1 MKEILTIFKY
11 VDGENDEL
19 FYSSAEPIKLYEYS
33 FSSTRMGS
41 STISSTLL
49 FPVCLDNLW
58 SGKEYVLFRGTR
70 YFIKNTPSSTKDNTS
85 ALYTHSLEFAPET
98 ELQLSNVY
106 FIDAVYS
113 GSDVNDKIKTNS
125 TKVIFFGT
133 LAEFAA
139 RIEKAISY
147 SGLSGYSVTI
157 DEGVS
162 TDTQQVSFE
171 DKTIF
176 EALQDSFEIYGVPF
190 YFIGK
195 AIHFGHTDNDISQPF
210 KYGVNN
216 ELLSIKKN
224 NANYKIVTRITG
236 KGGERNI
243 PYYYPNNSPKGN
255 IKAQALSSNTAITQ
269 ADINLVNAEKFSNKV
284 DLGASVVYYHGTESV
299 QSWTVNGVPD
309 SGGLHSVTIPTY
321 GPVVE
326 KYVFQLSILS
336 AGIFKISFDMWIQYV
351 GTVYPIGDL
360 ISRYVLKNKD
370 TGDSLSLTPIDSD
383 KSTEYFLTPWLA
395 EGDYELEI
403 DFTLRFQGHQ
413 EYTYSLTPNIDSDYG
428 WAVIATDGSGKVVE
442 LNDIGVEITKAPS
455 VGDGFTQ
462 VSLGSMPA
470 STVLLP
476 PIYRETSGEERFY
489 DAENN
494 TYVIPGT
501 EDYYQFENQFSDSY
515 PKEHIFSD
523 DSIYPTINGITNA
536 SGQEIGRFLQV
547 AFDEND
553 NDETATSDD
562 GSTENYVHPYF
573 FVKLPK
579 FDGSWGFNLF
589 DHAIESG
596 EMEIVMTSGNCNGC
610 HFVIGVDESSQKNLV
625 QVDASGNLLRDE
637 DGDVRCGRDGKPG
650 ETPQDRQN
658 DTRTNEVWIALKK
671 DISTFG
677 VIMPNATNN
686 YRPLA
691 ADKFVIINILLPQA
705 YIEKAENELKEASI
719 KYMAENNSEKFN
731 FSVSFSRIYLATHPE
746 IAGLIDEN
754 ARLRIT
760 YNGATYPFYVSQFTY
775 KAIAD
780 ESLPEIGVELSEAIT
795 VNKGILQNT
804 VDEIKG
810 DISKIN
816 TSIDPA
822 RSMRSYFLL
831 KNQNDETS
839 GIVRF
844 ISGILLG
851 SASSSN
857 SFGFNI
863 NNLGGVD
870 GILSNLTLYG
880 GSQNGN
886 AALNLVN
893 GVVAGLRHTVKRIT
907 GDATL
912 TSDDYIVLASSE
924 SAATI
929 TLPEIPQN
937 GQMYRIYS
945 TSAAGITIYGNGR
958 PIYRTGSTVALTQ
971 SVISAS
977 SGLVDIFYS
986 FSGGGWYLSA
996 PDTELFELVNIG
1008 TEENPLMAI
1017 RAKYG
1022 LFSDSFISAR
1032 GSDPEAGSGG
1042 SGGGLDVQAMWY
1054 ALGQPTNEKINV
1066 SHIPEL
1072 TISKITGLQG
1082 ELDSKLSG
1090 ITGEMVTGALGYT
1103 PYDASRIS
1111 TASVAYAASAGKVE
1125 NALTINND
1133 GGSSSASAK
1142 TYNGSSAVTINIP
1155 TTLPASDVYSWA
1167 KQPVKPSYTFSEIGS
1182 KPSTLS
1188 GYGITDGVNAAEATG
1203 HLTVSVSGHK
1213 LTIGVASGYTIP
1225 TASQITLWDK
1235 VGGLFDVDE
1244 DGNVYVKDNRGFYGN
1259 SFISARG
1266 SDAEAGQGGGT
1277 GVNMESVWYA
1287 LGQPTNE
1294 KINVSHIPELT
1305 ISKITGLQDALDSKL
1320 EGITKGMVEA
1330 VLTGTVTSHNHDGR
1344 YAPLSGGLV
1353 PSQYLPSYVDD
1364 VLEYASMTAFP
1375 ATGEAGKIYVA
1386 LDTNLTYRWGGNG
1399 YVEISPSLALG
1410 HTSSTAYPGDE
1421 GAANASAIKTLQG
1434 YFSGGAAKR
1443 VAHALTVKHDGG
1455 SSSAS
1460 AKTYNGSAAVTVT
1473 IPTTLPA
1480 SDVYAWAKAATKPSY
1495 TWGEIG
1501 GKPSAFTPAEHT
1513 HVKADITDFPTSWA
1527 WSAITGKPSTLAG
1540 YGITDGVNSVTASGG
1555 LSASVSGH
1563 KLTVG
1568 VASGYAVPTSAQ
1580 ISAWNLVASLFG
1592 VDSDGNVYVKDGKGF
1607 YGQSFVSSRGSDPGA
1622 GSGGGSGVDMESVWY
1637 AMAQPTT
1644 EKINVSH
1651 IPLLQ
1656 QLSGA
1661 LTNAQLANSAITVAG
1676 VRVSLGGAVTTA
1688 QIASALTGSG
1698 YKLTDNDT
1706 TYTLTKSGS
1715 TITLT
1720 GSDGRKTS
1728 VTDSNTTYTLGS
1740 FGITATAAEINKLD
1754 GLATTAAELGYVHG
1768 VTSPIQEQLNSKANT
1783 SALSAYLP
1791 LAGGAMS
1798 GNINLLGANSST
1810 LRVQMNNDNA
1820 NYRRG
1825 IAWESVNHTLIAE
1838 IGYKNFGQLIYLNPI
1853 SNEITDVWSDAVG
1866 KYSLVI
1872 SKDLL
1877 TYNTYPL
1884 LHSGNYTSYTVT
1896 KTGGG
1901 ASGTWPISISGNAAS
1916 ANNAAYLRSTYT
1928 GSGGLQP
1935 PSYFNGMGLKV
1946 NMMNKPVSYCDVIVV
1961 NGYNGSGS
1969 DVPYVNALAFQ
1980 KTANA
1985 HGEVY
1990 HARGDYGGSSWG
2002 TWYKFLDS
2010 YNYTSYTLNRDAI
2023 VSTIGVSGTD
2033 LVGWT
2038 YNGVA
2043 RSRVTQ
2049 AQLRTMLGLGSNA
2062 YTSTA
2067 YLPLASYTAS
2077 DVLAKLKTVDGS
2089 GSGLDADLLDGTQKS
2104 GLLTSVASTAATNLS
2119 VTVGGTV
2126 KSVADLYATYLDGHP
2141 ATSFD
2146 LSTNLGACQ
2155 DYGVYVIGLMQITDY
2170 TSKGNMA
2177 NGTLIFIRQNGNNPA
2192 QKIIYSLSTRYN
2204 TDNVRFGYLTLS
2216 THIYVQPCTFTYNG
2230 KKWAGF
2236 QVSAASSYSTGVVC
2250 VRDGLR
2256 IGESSTP
2263 FLLKY
2268 AVSNTGAVINS
2279 EVNSSVVVNGADII
2293 ESGVH
2298 SNAFFGN
2305 ASSATKLATARS
2317 IWGQTFDGTQGVDG
2331 HLYLGSPTYR
2341 LYFGTSGVTSYLTG
2355 EDSGYFSIKS
2365 ANNTSV
2371 AATLLRINLSNG
2383 VVSGSGISLSSHL
2396 AVSGAEGRGIT
2407 YTGNHIRLK
2416 AATGGWAIGIEP
2428 YHNDDTTSFSHSVG
2442 GAFGGNA
2449 NTINYTY
2456 YGGTYNSPAMVI
2468 LPNKMVGIGRTDPW
2482 YTLDV
2487 NGTIR
2492 AAVGIWS
2499 NGYVSAKGQDT
2510 TSDARYK
2517 RDVAAL
2523 PAQAALAVLMRLR
2536 PSTWAWKDDGRRGA
2550 GFVAQEVMGVL
2561 PEAVREVGNGE
2572 DRHLAL
2578 NYQMLH
2584 AYEVCL
2590 LQAHE
2595 SELERLRGRVLLLE
2609 NEIKRIQH
2617 GS

>member
-1 MKEILTIFKY
+1 MARFKIYSKDGQTVRYEGCPKYNGTYLKVSYLEFSSIASPTPIVWQVGDYVDYPRTGLRYTLRSIPSVRKKAKSGQTGDAFVYQNVQFMAQTQDLAVAPFIDLVPGDNGVHFSTQSAVSTFENAYGIAARIQACLDDLFPGVWDVKVYENLDGDFEKKISEAVDFSIDGGTCLEACDRMYDTWGIGWTHYKDSTSGKDVLLFGRPNTRTSDNTSPDFIFGPGSGLTALKKSVANSDEIGTRLRVFGSSRNIPTSYYRGLDIYNGEGADIQNLMIPLSKWGKTDGKPDARKAYLQASDEVVAALGLIPRTHYFDGSDGEEIYPSLEGATVGDVRAAKQELQDTTYVPSQTVYPDASERVDEIEAAANPEDDGYSGGSDGSKYKDTQVVSYAGVNRQQVHVSSNVRPEQYGDPTEVSYYIFSQVPLSKDDAVTVESGMEGYIEDANGIIYSDAGSVKVVLTLQSGTSTNGNLASKSVETTKEGNRYNFRLPEITLEHPSDYTDMNLRLTITVKASRSANSFFYVNLSGHDFLLGEYTPIKGDFTLTLKQIGFDISQRAPLTADGLARIY
-11 VDGENDEL
+11 MVDGMNAGRSFYVRSCSYTSGSDTWLLGMYRTEDESTGMRYPNSQ
-19 FYSSAEPIKLYEYS
+19 FPINPGDHFLLLDIAMPELYVGLASQRLYEKGIEMLNDISRVKPYYEPEVDAIVMTEQARVLREGMYMRLTDADIAGD
-33 FSSTRMGS
+33 SS
-41 STISSTLL
+41 
-49 FPVCLDNLW
+49 
-58 SGKEYVLFRGTR
+58 EYVLIDTLTINEGEAEIPTYKVGLREYKKKTFQET
-70 YFIKNTPSSTKDNTS
+70 TK
-85 ALYTHSLEFAPET
+85 AA
-98 ELQLSNVY
+98 
-106 FIDAVYS
+106 ID
-113 GSDVNDKIKTNS
+113 
-125 TKVIFFGT
+125 
-133 LAEFAA
+133 
-139 RIEKAISY
+139 
-147 SGLSGYSVTI
+147 
-157 DEGVS
+157 
-162 TDTQQVSFE
+162 
-171 DKTIF
+171 
-176 EALQDSFEIYGVPF
+176 
-190 YFIGK
+190 
-195 AIHFGHTDNDISQPF
+195 DISQ
-210 KYGVNN
+210 KA
-216 ELLSIKKN
+216 S
-224 NANYKIVTRITG
+224 
-236 KGGERNI
+236 GGSSGR
-243 PYYYPNNSPKGN
+243 PSSST
-255 IKAQALSSNTAITQ
+255 AQSYDALSDKPKI
-269 ADINLVNAEKFSNKV
+269 D
-284 DLGASVVYYHGTESV
+284 
-299 QSWTVNGVPD
+299 GVT
-309 SGGLHSVTIPTY
+309 L
-321 GPVVE
+321 
-326 KYVFQLSILS
+326 
-336 AGIFKISFDMWIQYV
+336 
-351 GTVYPIGDL
+351 
-360 ISRYVLKNKD
+360 
-370 TGDSLSLTPIDSD
+370 
-383 KSTEYFLTPWLA
+383 
-395 EGDYELEI
+395 EGD
-403 DFTLRFQGHQ
+403 R
-413 EYTYSLTPNIDSDYG
+413 
-428 WAVIATDGSGKVVE
+428 
-442 LNDIGVEITKAPS
+442 
-455 VGDGFTQ
+455 
-462 VSLGSMPA
+462 
-470 STVLLP
+470 
-476 PIYRETSGEERFY
+476 
-489 DAENN
+489 
-494 TYVIPGT
+494 
-501 EDYYQFENQFSDSY
+501 DSY
-515 PKEHIFSD
+515 S
-523 DSIYPTINGITNA
+523 
-536 SGQEIGRFLQV
+536 
-547 AFDEND
+547 
-553 NDETATSDD
+553 
-562 GSTENYVHPYF
+562 
-573 FVKLPK
+573 
-579 FDGSWGFNLF
+579 
-589 DHAIESG
+589 
-596 EMEIVMTSGNCNGC
+596 
-610 HFVIGVDESSQKNLV
+610 
-625 QVDASGNLLRDE
+625 
-637 DGDVRCGRDGKPG
+637 
-650 ETPQDRQN
+650 
-658 DTRTNEVWIALKK
+658 
-671 DISTFG
+671 
-677 VIMPNATNN
+677 
-686 YRPLA
+686 
-691 ADKFVIINILLPQA
+691 
-705 YIEKAENELKEASI
+705 EL
-719 KYMAENNSEKFN
+719 
-731 FSVSFSRIYLATHPE
+731 
-746 IAGLIDEN
+746 GLI
-754 ARLRIT
+754 
-760 YNGATYPFYVSQFTY
+760 
-775 KAIAD
+775 
-780 ESLPEIGVELSEAIT
+780 
-795 VNKGILQNT
+795 NK
-804 VDEIKG
+804 
-810 DISKIN
+810 
-816 TSIDPA
+816 SI
-822 RSMRSYFLL
+822 
-831 KNQNDETS
+831 
-839 GIVRF
+839 
-844 ISGILLG
+844 
-851 SASSSN
+851 
-857 SFGFNI
+857 
-863 NNLGGVD
+863 
-870 GILSNLTLYG
+870 
-880 GSQNGN
+880 
-886 AALNLVN
+886 
-893 GVVAGLRHTVKRIT
+893 
-907 GDATL
+907 
-912 TSDDYIVLASSE
+912 
-924 SAATI
+924 
-929 TLPEIPQN
+929 
-937 GQMYRIYS
+937 
-945 TSAAGITIYGNGR
+945 
-958 PIYRTGSTVALTQ
+958 
-971 SVISAS
+971 
-977 SGLVDIFYS
+977 
-986 FSGGGWYLSA
+986 
-996 PDTELFELVNIG
+996 FELVNIG
-1008 TEENPLMAI
+1008 TEESPLMAI

-1022 LFSDSFISAR
+1022 LFTESFLSARGSDPEAGSGGSGGLDVQAMWSALSQPTGEQINASHIPNLAISKITGLQAALDSKLESITKAMVEGVLTGTITSHDHDGMYAPLSGGLIPSQYLPSYVDDVVEYASLSAFPASGEGGKIYVALDTNLTYRWGGTSYVEISPSLALGHTSGTAYPGDEGAALAERVESMKVITDLFGIDGDGNVYVKDNRGFWSNSFISAR

-1042 SGGGLDVQAMWY
+1042 GGSGVDMASVWY
-1054 ALGQPTNEKINV
+1054 ALAQPTNEKINV

-1090 ITGEMVTGALGYT
+1090 ITGEMVTEALGYT

-1133 GGSSSASAK
+1133 GGSPSASAK
-1142 TYNGSSAVTINIP
+1142 SYNGSAAVTINIP

-1235 VGGLFDVDE
+1235 ICALFDVDTE
-1244 DGNVYVKDNRGFYGN
+1244 GNVYVTGSKGFWSN

-1266 SDAEAGQGGGT
+1266 SDPGAGSGGGS
-1277 GVNMESVWYA
+1277 GVDMESVWYA
-1287 LGQPTNE
+1287 LAQPTTE
-1294 KINVSHIPELT
+1294 KINVSHIPELS

-1720 GSDGRKTS
+1720 GSNGSKTS

-1740 FGITATAAEINKLD
+1740 FGITATAAEINRLD
-1754 GLATTAAELGYVHG
+1754 GITASTAELNFVDG
-1768 VTSPIQEQLNSKANT
+1768 VTSNIQTQLNAKANA
-1783 SALSAYLP
+1783 SALAAYALKD
-1791 LAGGAMS
+1791 G
-1798 GNINLLGANSST
+1798 
-1810 LRVQMNNDNA
+1810 
-1820 NYRRG
+1820 
-1825 IAWESVNHTLIAE
+1825 
-1838 IGYKNFGQLIYLNPI
+1838 
-1853 SNEITDVWSDAVG
+1853 SN
-1866 KYSLVI
+1866 
-1872 SKDLL
+1872 
-1877 TYNTYPL
+1877 
-1884 LHSGNYTSYTVT
+1884 
-1896 KTGGG
+1896 
-1901 ASGTWPISISGNAAS
+1901 ASGTWSISIYGRAER
-1916 ANNAAYLRSTYT
+1916 ANYLTSSYT

-1946 NMMNKPVSYCDVIVV
+1946 NMMNKPVSYCDVIFV
-1961 NGYNGSGS
+1961 NGYDGYGS

-2002 TWYKFLDS
+2002 TWYKFLDE
-2010 YNYTSYTLNRDAI
+2010 YNYASTLD
-2023 VSTIGVSGTD
+2023 
-2033 LVGWT
+2033 
-2038 YNGVA
+2038 
-2043 RSRVTQ
+2043 SR
-2049 AQLRTMLGLGSNA
+2049 
-2062 YTSTA
+2062 
-2067 YLPLASYTAS
+2067 YLQKSSYTAA

-2089 GSGLDADLLDGTQKS
+2089 GSGLDADLLDGYQ
-2104 GLLTSVASTAATNLS
+2104 
-2119 VTVGGTV
+2119 
-2126 KSVADLYATYLDGHP
+2126 
-2141 ATSFD
+2141 ATSFN
-2146 LSTNLGACQ
+2146 LATNLGACQ
-2155 DYGVYVIGLMQITDY
+2155 DFGVYVIGLMQITDY
-2170 TSKGNMA
+2170 TTAGNMA

-2192 QKIIYSLSTRYN
+2192 QKILYSLSTRYN

-2216 THIYVQPCTFTYNG
+2216 TNIYVQPCTFTYNG

-2268 AVSNTGAVINS
+2268 AVLNTGAVINS
-2279 EVNSSVVVNGADII
+2279 EVNSSVVINGADII

-2341 LYFGTSGVTSYLTG
+2341 LYFGKSGVTSYLTG

-2365 ANNTSV
+2365 ANNTDF

-2383 VVSGSGISLSSHL
+2383 AVSGSSISLSSHL

-2407 YTGNHIRLK
+2407 CTGNHIRLK
-2416 AATGGWAIGIEP
+2416 AATGWWAIGIEP

-2442 GAFGGNA
+2442 GAYGANA

-2492 AAVGIWS
+2492 AGVGIWS

-2517 RDVAAL
+2517 QDIAAL

-2561 PEAVREVGNGE
+2561 PEAVREVGDGD

-2584 AYEVCL
+2584 AYEVSA
-2590 LQAHE
+2590 LQTHE
-2595 SELERLRGRVLLLE
+2595 TELERLRGRVNQLE